1 MMSRPLETSYMRMAL
16 LIYVLYCFP
25 GFSSGFQVVPAFKK
39 QRNRQISFD
48 LTEVNSVRSLLVAP
62 SHASSG
68 NNNGVCMS
76 GVALRNRKEGSDN
89 SLCLYPQSADNDV
102 FKSQSRSQLFEHYHS
117 EFRLLFVQFAS
128 KTNND
133 DTSPSSG
140 KLRSFISKVF
150 KRLTSPVKRVARWI
164 RNKFKKTDKF
174 LEETIE
180 EQESAVE
187 KAIRDMEA
195 RANEMQAKTAALT
208 SEQSML
214 DKIRVKAEIDAKLA
228 DTDTDEATDISEP
241 LISDEST
248 IKIVVNGAP
257 KVSEPTE
264 PKVDTTVKPEEGS
277 SDGSVPALEKVPDAP
292 AQTTSAEMPTEVE
305 TKLGTVIPPMTAQE
319 DLLAQEREATAEAQ
333 IDIVEKVE
341 AAQTKDAAMA
351 TEEQMFAELDKPG
364 ASDSDVMSGMTAAR
378 KQTAQPS
385 STGMPVGDRWAIASP
400 GVNLSGE
407 WKLIV
412 TDEFKNHYDEYLKQL
427 GQPFIVRSVALTLIG
442 LTAEHTEQ
450 KEEGRTLF
458 IRGTNARGV
467 WERTLVTSGA
477 DMLNDKFTEL
487 HVPVDTADDERVEAE
502 AWWEDN
508 GTVHRSWMRGLKK
521 YGGGSF
527 ESKRYLEDDGK
538 VLVCE
543 STFHPDEQDRK
554 KVGITWRFL
563 REGGALAS

>member
-1 MMSRPLETSYMRMAL
+1 
-16 LIYVLYCFP
+16 
-25 GFSSGFQVVPAFKK
+25 
-39 QRNRQISFD
+39 
-48 LTEVNSVRSLLVAP
+48 
-62 SHASSG
+62 
-68 NNNGVCMS
+68 
-76 GVALRNRKEGSDN
+76 
-89 SLCLYPQSADNDV
+89 
-102 FKSQSRSQLFEHYHS
+102 
-117 EFRLLFVQFAS
+117 
-128 KTNND
+128 
-133 DTSPSSG
+133 
-140 KLRSFISKVF
+140 
-150 KRLTSPVKRVARWI
+150 
-164 RNKFKKTDKF
+164 
-174 LEETIE
+174 
-180 EQESAVE
+180 
-187 KAIRDMEA
+187 MEA

-214 DKIRVKAEIDAKLA
+214 EKIPVKAEIDAESA

-241 LISDEST
+241 VISDEST

-264 PKVDTTVKPEEGS
+264 PKVDTTVKPEESS
-277 SDGSVPALEKVPDAP
+277 SDDSVPALEKVPDAP
-292 AQTTSAEMPTEVE
+292 AQTTSAEMSTEVE
-305 TKLGTVIPPMTAQE
+305 AKLGTVIPPMTAQE
-319 DLLAQEREATAEAQ
+319 DLLAQEQEATAEAQ

-341 AAQTKDAAMA
+341 AVQTKDAAMA
-351 TEEQMFAELDKPG
+351 TEEQMFAELDKSG
-364 ASDSDVMSGMTAAR
+364 ASDSDVMSGMTAAP
-378 KQTAQPS
+378 KQTAQPAL
-385 STGMPVGDRWAIASP
+385 TGMPVGDRWAIASP

-527 ESKRYLEDDGK
+527 ESKRYLEEDGK

-563 REGGALAS
+563 REGGALVS